1 MAKQGGTGEPW
12 HERNAEGLMRTPVAD
27 VLHSA
32 RIMRFYLILEAI
44 SLFTQYPLFLL
55 IWRTFMEDLTSDK

>member
-1 MAKQGGTGEPW
+1 
-12 HERNAEGLMRTPVAD
+12 MRAPVAD

-32 RIMRFYLILEAI
+32 RIRSFHLILEAI

-55 IWRTFMEDLTSDK
+55 IWRAFMEDLPSDK